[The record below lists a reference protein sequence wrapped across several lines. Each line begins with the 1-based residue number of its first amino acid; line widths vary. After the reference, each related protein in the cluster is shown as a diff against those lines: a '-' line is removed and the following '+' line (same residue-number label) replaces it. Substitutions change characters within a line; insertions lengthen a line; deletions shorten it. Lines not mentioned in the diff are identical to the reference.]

1 MSRIR
6 RTILLDQSMSRQV
19 PRDWDPGA
27 PWSCVLGELTKDT
40 AFWSEKVHIPAAAWM
55 AAGGRGAPVV
65 ASEAA
70 VLSTLPGNVMEHSG
84 GDDDGRA
91 KRKQANRDKRAAK
104 KKRMA
109 DEREELKNFRMA
121 NGGPSHQPGGKGK
134 GGGKGKT
141 KSKDQ
146 AGSPLCFSWASG
158 NGVCAKVAPGGE
170 CLGAV
175 KRVHKCR
182 LCLSPSHQ
190 DAACPQAA

>member
-1 MSRIR
+1 MEELRGSKQTGTRGRPRRNEWLMKEKNSR
-6 RTILLDQSMSRQV
+6 TFGWPTEGLATNLV
-19 PRDWDPGA
+19 
-27 PWSCVLGELTKDT
+27 
-40 AFWSEKVHIPAAAWM
+40 EKVK
-55 AAGGRGAPVV
+55 V
-65 ASEAA
+65 
-70 VLSTLPGNVMEHSG
+70 
-84 GDDDGRA
+84 
-91 KRKQANRDKRAAK
+91 
-104 KKRMA
+104 
-109 DEREELKNFRMA
+109 
-121 NGGPSHQPGGKGK
+121 
-134 GGGKGKT
+134 GGKGKT